1 MFLESQYSDHNCQLD
16 QGREAGTQGKD
27 PPEEVAV
34 PDVEDEVGHGH
45 RGCRVEAD
53 GQQGL
58 DCGEHRQTRQ
68 KSNLKQITLTKS
80 CLNYETHHHFY
91 CQQSNCDS
99 KPGCQL
105 GVLPI
110 ILNVRVLQRK
120 TGHHVLLP
128 GHQDCHRQD
137 KVGD

>member
-68 KSNLKQITLTKS
+68 EPNLKQITLTKS
-80 CLNYETHHHFY
+80 FF
-91 CQQSNCDS
+91 
-99 KPGCQL
+99 
-105 GVLPI
+105 I
-110 ILNVRVLQRK
+110 F
-120 TGHHVLLP
+120 
-128 GHQDCHRQD
+128 
-137 KVGD
+137 